1 MARKRSE
8 RKEVFNTRIRADV
21 LRAAKALA
29 NLRGVNY
36 AELFEEALVDV
47 IRKHGREDL
56 VPKEEGRLF

>member
-1 MARKRSE
+1 MARRRSAQ
-8 RKEVFNTRIRADV
+8 KEVFNTRIRADV

-29 NLRGVNY
+29 NLRGISY

-47 IRKHGREDL
+47 LRKHGREDL